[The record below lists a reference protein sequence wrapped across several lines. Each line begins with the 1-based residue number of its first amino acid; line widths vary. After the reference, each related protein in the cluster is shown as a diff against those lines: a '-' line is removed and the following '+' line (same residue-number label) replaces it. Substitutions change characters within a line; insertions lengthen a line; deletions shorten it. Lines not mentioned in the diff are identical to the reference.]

1 MHLLVNVMLPAPLH
15 TQIGHVGYV
24 REGRD
29 LTLKYLVPY
38 NEADPVIESPW
49 RKMGIWPIKAYAIC
63 EVIKFL
69 TIVALSSVNPLY
81 I

>member
-49 RKMGIWPIKAYAIC
+49 RKMGIWLP
-63 EVIKFL
+63 
-69 TIVALSSVNPLY
+69 
-81 I
+81 